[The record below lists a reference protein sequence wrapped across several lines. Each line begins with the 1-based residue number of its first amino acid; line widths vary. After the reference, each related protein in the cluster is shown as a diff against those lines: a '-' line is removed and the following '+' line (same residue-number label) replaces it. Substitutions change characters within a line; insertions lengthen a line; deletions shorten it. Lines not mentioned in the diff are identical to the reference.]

1 MDLKF
6 LLITGENRARHADAL
21 DKMHRLRHEV
31 FVEQLKWPDL
41 TSRDGR
47 EYDHY
52 DTPDASYIVVM
63 EKDEVVASVRMNRF
77 DGPTLLTEVFP
88 HLVQFGDMPT
98 SGDTV
103 DLSRFVVSPKV
114 GDESRM
120 ARYGVEIIAAI
131 LEYGAAERLRE
142 FTAVISTHFLTTVLG
157 WGIEAAALGFPA
169 GKGREAH
176 VAVRVPANERQVSKA
191 YHASRGYRPRL
202 MEPAFVRWHR
212 ETFGPLA
219 EAFRGRMSDAAE

>member
-120 ARYGVEIIAAI
+120 ARH
-131 LEYGAAERLRE
+131 GARTSTARAEPRVL
-142 FTAVISTHFLTTVLG
+142 ALPSASANPQPSSAHIS
-157 WGIEAAALGFPA
+157 
-169 GKGREAH
+169 
-176 VAVRVPANERQVSKA
+176 
-191 YHASRGYRPRL
+191 
-202 MEPAFVRWHR
+202 
-212 ETFGPLA
+212 
-219 EAFRGRMSDAAE
+219 